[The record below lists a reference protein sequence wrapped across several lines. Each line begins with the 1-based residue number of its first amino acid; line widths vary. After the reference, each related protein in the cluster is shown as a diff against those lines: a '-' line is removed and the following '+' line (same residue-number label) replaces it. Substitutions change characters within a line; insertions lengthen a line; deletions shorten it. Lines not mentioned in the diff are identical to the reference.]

1 MNSDYLKAYHFCKNA
16 LDDINETEKELANPT
31 DEWKKLY
38 SNYECTVRSF
48 QSYEE
53 YKAYL
58 EQSLQ
63 SFKEDYNEWFNELQE
78 LKKDLTENDIFN
90 LHLVGMYDM

>member
-1 MNSDYLKAYHFCKNA
+1 MNSDYLKAYYFCKVA
-16 LDDINETEKELANPT
+16 LDDISETEKELANPT

-63 SFKEDYNEWFNELQE
+63 S
-78 LKKDLTENDIFN
+78 LKRIITSGLTSFRSKKTLRRMI
-90 LHLVGMYDM
+90 YSISI

>member
-1 MNSDYLKAYHFCKNA
+1 MNSDYLKAYHFCKVA
-16 LDDINETEKELANPT
+16 LDDISETEKELANPT
-31 DEWKKLY
+31 DEWKELY

>member
-1 MNSDYLKAYHFCKNA
+1 MT
-16 LDDINETEKELANPT
+16 DIELFVCLVN
-31 DEWKKLY
+31 DKGVCSKGG
-38 SNYECTVRSF
+38 
-48 QSYEE
+48 
-53 YKAYL
+53 K
-58 EQSLQ
+58 LQ

>member
-1 MNSDYLKAYHFCKNA
+1 MNSDYLKAYHFCKMHWMI
-16 LDDINETEKELANPT
+16 LTKLKELANPT

-48 QSYEE
+48 QS
-53 YKAYL
+53 
-58 EQSLQ
+58 LQ

-78 LKKDLTENDIFN
+78 LKKTLRRMI
-90 LHLVGMYDM
+90 YSISI